1 MVSVLW
7 HRTIKASKRVIIAF
21 LSVCSLDLCPISHPH
36 TSQSTLKD
44 TTRKSI
50 ITLCD
55 ITDVW
60 NPRCRVADE
69 QQVAQVLLRSLCYS
83 SGMKRLKALKRCLF
97 GSTSSLYFSFVDQ
110 LAVTWP
116 LQRSAAR
123 LNPPLLGS
131 LSSGTA
137 VSAAVLSH

>member
-1 MVSVLW
+1 MVSVLG
-7 HRTIKASKRVIIAF
+7 HSTIKASKLVIIAF
-21 LSVCSLDLCPISHPH
+21 LSVCSLDLCPILHPH
-36 TSQSTLKD
+36 ALQSTLKD

-50 ITLCD
+50 ITRCD

-60 NPRCRVADE
+60 NPRRRVADE
-69 QQVAQVLLRSLCYS
+69 QQVAQVLLRSLSYS
-83 SGMKRLKALKRCLF
+83 SGMKRLKALKWCVF
-97 GSTSSLYFSFVDQ
+97 ESTSSLYFSFVDQ

-116 LQRSAAR
+116 LQRSAAW
-123 LNPPLLGS
+123 LNPPMLGS